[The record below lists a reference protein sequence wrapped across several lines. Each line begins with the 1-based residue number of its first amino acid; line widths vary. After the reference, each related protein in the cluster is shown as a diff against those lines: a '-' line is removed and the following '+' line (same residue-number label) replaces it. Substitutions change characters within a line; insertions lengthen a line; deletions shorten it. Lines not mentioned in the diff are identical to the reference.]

1 MAVVSQNHSDYYTC
15 FGLVGYAVRHGL
27 CKKPSNAMNDEDLCI
42 FVIALSMVDGY
53 LEMCAIYAGSR
64 PCSCSG
70 CGSAVEGGGLVG

>member
-42 FVIALSMVDGY
+42 FVIALSMGLGRAHVH
-53 LEMCAIYAGSR
+53 
-64 PCSCSG
+64 SG